1 MTVTPTS
8 KAAVVASSVENEA
21 FAVTARV
28 VPRKIVIVGTFDP
41 AKTDIV
47 SDELMRVFSPQ
58 EVGALTGY
66 GFMLHRLAE
75 QAYKGSQ
82 NIETWLVPQDEP
94 TGVQATGDID
104 FTGSTGTPGT
114 IALYIAGIL
123 DRPVL
128 VPLQSTL
135 TAAQICALVVAAINA
150 IKELPVT
157 AAVNATPEICDI
169 TAKSFGQ
176 WGNDISI
183 EFNLKAGDELPP
195 NVVAAV
201 TPMSGGTG
209 TYDISTALNALG
221 TYDNANEKFF
231 TELIHG
237 YGTSALDSISNYVG
251 LGDTKEGLYSELVH
265 KPFQSIIGN
274 VVAGSSGLSTLI
286 ALGDARK
293 ETDRASG
300 VIAVPGSRS
309 HPQEI
314 AAQVLGHRARINNI
328 RAEENYVDIIL
339 RDIDPGLESDRWT
352 VLYTNRDTAVKSGV
366 SPTFVKNGIVYI
378 QNLVTF
384 YHPDSVPP
392 DSNGYASFR
401 NLSIIQNLLNS
412 QYRTFNTE
420 KWKNFTIVEDVT
432 KVSNTTDREKVRD
445 IDSVIDECIALLEA
459 WYSNAWIYET
469 TFAIDQLKESG
480 AVVIRSG
487 TDGFDINLKV
497 ILSVEGLILNI
508 VTKFDTSIAV
518 LAQ

>member
-21 FAVTARV
+21 FAVTAQV

-47 SDELMRVFSPQ
+47 PDELIRVFSPE

-66 GFMLHRLAE
+66 GYMLHRLAE
-75 QAYKGSQ
+75 QAYKGSR
-82 NIETWLVPQDEP
+82 NIETWIVPQDEP
-94 TGVQATGDID
+94 TGVQATGSID
-104 FTGSTGTPGT
+104 FSGSAGTEGE
-114 IALYIAGIL
+114 ILLYISGIL
-123 DRPVL
+123 DRPVR
-128 VPLQSTL
+128 VPIQTSL
-135 TAAQICALVVAAINA
+135 TAATICSIVVAIINA
-150 IKELPVT
+150 NKELPVT
-157 AAVNATPEICDI
+157 AAINATPEICDI

-183 EFNLKAGDELPP
+183 AFNLKPGEELP
-195 NVVAAV
+195 VGIVAAI

-209 TYDISTALNALG
+209 AYNIVPALDALG

-237 YGTSALDSISNYVG
+237 YGTAALDSISDYVG
-251 LGDTKEGLYSELVH
+251 KGDEKEGLYSEVVH
-265 KPFQSIIGN
+265 KPFQSLVGD
-274 VVAGSSGLSTLI
+274 VAPGSAGLS
-286 ALGDARK
+286 ALVVLADLRK
-293 ETDRASG
+293 TDRASG
-300 VIAVPGSRS
+300 VIAVPDSYS

-339 RDIDPGLESDRWT
+339 SDIDPGVESERWT
-352 VLYTNRDTAVKSGV
+352 NRYNSRNNA
-366 SPTFVKNGIVYI
+366 VKNGISPTHVKNRTVYV

-384 YHPDSVPP
+384 YRPDSVPA

-401 NLSIIQNLLNS
+401 NLAIIQNLLDS
-412 QYRTFNTE
+412 QYRVFNTE

-432 KVSNTTDREKVRD
+432 KVGNITDREKVRD
-445 IDSVIDECIALLEA
+445 IDSVIDEWIALFEV

-469 TFAIDQLKESG
+469 TFAIDQLKEPG
-480 AVVIRSG
+480 AVTIRSG
-487 TDGFDINLKV
+487 TDGFDTITKV
-497 ILSVEGLILNI
+497 IISGEGLILKVN
-508 VTKFDTSIAV
+508 TKFDTSIAV

>member
-21 FAVTARV
+21 FAVIARV

-47 SDELMRVFSPQ
+47 PDELIRVFSPE
-58 EVGALTGY
+58 EVGALCGY
-66 GFMLHRLAE
+66 GYMLHRLAE
-75 QAYKGSQ
+75 QAYKGSR
-82 NIETWLVPQDEP
+82 NIETWIVPQDEP

-114 IALYIAGIL
+114 ISLYIAGIL
-123 DRPVL
+123 DKPVQ
-128 VPLQSTL
+128 VPLESTL
-135 TAAQICALVVAAINA
+135 TAAQICSRVVNAINA
-150 IKELPVT
+150 IKELPVI
-157 AAVNATPEICDI
+157 AAINATPEICDI

-183 EFNLKAGDELPP
+183 AFNLKAGEELPP
-195 NVVAAV
+195 NVIAAV

-209 TYDISTALNALG
+209 TYDITSALNALG

-237 YGTSALDSISNYVG
+237 YGVSALDSISTYVG
-251 LGDTKEGLYSELVH
+251 TGDTKEGLYSELVH
-265 KPFQSIIGN
+265 RPFQSLIGN
-274 VVAGSSGLSTLI
+274 VDGPSGLSTLI

-339 RDIDPGLESDRWT
+339 KDIDPGLESDRWT
-352 VLYTNRDTAVKSGV
+352 VLYSNRDTAVKSGV
-366 SPTFVKNGIVYI
+366 SPTFVKNGTVYI

-401 NLSIIQNLLNS
+401 NLSIVQNLLDS

-432 KVSNTTDREKVRD
+432 KVANTTDREKVRD

-469 TFAIDQLKESG
+469 AFAIDQLKEPG

-497 ILSVEGLILNI
+497 ILSGEGLILVI

-518 LAQ
+518 LA